1 MNIHQCLRARYPAS
15 GLLAMMAVCGLRSAH
30 LFAAP
35 LRVDSESP
43 MIGSTP
49 LVFPPPAPKEGMV
62 ADAGSIAAAVR
73 DLSNAN
79 VGTRQAAVAR
89 LYWIGPQGESAVRK
103 LANEGSG
110 EAALL
115 ARRVIGMWQHTERTA
130 SGFWGINIF
139 QSTQFR
145 LWMRG

>member
-1 MNIHQCLRARYPAS
+1 MNIHQCLRARYPAF
-15 GLLAMMAVCGLRSAH
+15 GLLAIMAVCGLRSAH

-79 VGTRQAAVAR
+79 VGTRQAAR
-89 LYWIGPQGESAVRK
+89 LRGCTG
-103 LANEGSG
+103 
-110 EAALL
+110 L
-115 ARRVIGMWQHTERTA
+115 ARKVNRLFANWRMKEVVRPP
-130 SGFWGINIF
+130 FWPDA
-139 QSTQFR
+139 
-145 LWMRG
+145 